1 MERREKVGEEIEVVG
16 ARYYSK
22 DFEWENLRH
31 EVENSP
37 SLRHHCQPHI
47 VISSSSSSSG
57 EDAEAWKSFHNRH
70 SRGRFFKERRYLLKE
85 FPELLDA
92 HGWYT
97 ILEVGCGNGSSV
109 LPILRA
115 KDTIVVYA
123 CDCSMVALERAKEA
137 VDAAEISQKL
147 RFHPFYCDFSI
158 DGFPSWIF
166 CNACREKFHVEAQ
179 NNLSDVVA
187 NEEANAMRIAGTRD
201 VQCCIGGVDFVTL
214 IFTLSSVPFRSMP
227 FVIANCYSVLKPGSL
242 LLFRDYGLY
251 DMTMLRFLPTQRVG
265 NREYKRADGT
275 RSYFFSLDTVRDLFL
290 NAGFIEPFQ
299 YGSPLR
305 HARTV
310 VLKYGSGSI
319 WIFEKH

>member
-115 KDTIVVYA
+115 KDRIVVYA

-137 VDAAEISQKL
+137 VDAAEISQKH

-179 NNLSDVVA
+179 NNLSVYYSF
-187 NEEANAMRIAGTRD
+187 
-201 VQCCIGGVDFVTL
+201 Q

-290 NAGFIEPFQ
+290 NAGFIELELEYCCINLLNHHNGKNMRRVWVHGKFQ
-299 YGSPLR
+299 RP
-305 HARTV
+305 
-310 VLKYGSGSI
+310 I
-319 WIFEKH
+319 